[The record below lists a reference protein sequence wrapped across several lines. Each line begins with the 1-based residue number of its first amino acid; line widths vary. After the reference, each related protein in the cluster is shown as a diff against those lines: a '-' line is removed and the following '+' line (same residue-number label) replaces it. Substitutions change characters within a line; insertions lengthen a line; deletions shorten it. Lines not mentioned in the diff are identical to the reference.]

1 MNALI
6 DRLDGVKARGKG
18 RWIARCP
25 AHDDHDPS
33 LAIRE
38 EQDGRILI
46 KCFAG
51 CSPEDVMASVGLSL
65 SDLFPEPL
73 EGHIRPFAFAQVER
87 RKAAEKASK
96 IENERLVIALAESDR
111 RAGKRQSKAD
121 MAREIEAVRVLALAG
136 VETDPD
142 IILMDFQN
150 KTAR

>member
-1 MNALI
+1 
-6 DRLDGVKARGKG
+6 
-18 RWIARCP
+18 
-25 AHDDHDPS
+25 
-33 LAIRE
+33 
-38 EQDGRILI
+38 
-46 KCFAG
+46 
-51 CSPEDVMASVGLSL
+51 MASVGLSL
-65 SDLFPEPL
+65 SDLFPGPL
-73 EGHIRPFAFAQVER
+73 EGRMAPFVFAQVER

-150 KTAR
+150 QAEKTTADGISESK

>member
-18 RWIARCP
+18 QWIARCP
-25 AHDDHDPS
+25 AHDDRDPS

-51 CSPEDVMASVGLSL
+51 CSPEDVMTSVGLSL

-73 EGHIRPFAFAQVER
+73 ESRMAPFAFAQVER
-87 RKAAEKASK
+87 RKAVEKTSH
-96 IENERLVIALAESDR
+96 IERERLVIALAESDR
-111 RAGKRQSKAD
+111 RAGKRQSEKD
-121 MAREIEAVRVLALAG
+121 RKRELEAVRYLINANVEYDPAIVLMA
-136 VETDPD
+136 VSEE
-142 IILMDFQN
+142 M
-150 KTAR
+150 R